1 MKLKTCKL
9 CLTTLFCSIST
20 IAPSN
25 AEIVPDASL
34 PVNTTVIVNDSNNF
48 IQGGTQAGNNLFHS
62 FREFSLLTGETAF
75 FNNST
80 DIQNIFTRVTG
91 GSISNIDGMIK
102 ANGTANL
109 FLLNPSGI
117 IFGPKA
123 SLNIGG
129 SFVATTANAVQF
141 GNGREFGV
149 NVSQNTPLLI
159 VNVPLGLQYG
169 QQPGTIVN
177 RSTAGL
183 QVRSGNSLILAGGDV
198 RLDGG
203 KIIAPG
209 GRVEL
214 AAVTV
219 GETVGLNAF
228 GNNVRLNV
236 PAQVARTDV
245 SLTNGAEVNVRA
257 GGGGN
262 IAVSAQNFSMSRGS
276 TLRAGISEKSG
287 APDALAGNIDVNAA
301 GAIVLDGDGTFL
313 SNALLENATG
323 TGGNVNLTANS
334 LTATNGAQIYAGIRG
349 QGDAGSVNINVSNA
363 ASFDGAR
370 TFSTGA
376 YSRVESQGTGQGGNV
391 NLTAGSLSVTNG
403 AVLQASTIG
412 RGNVGS
418 VNINVRN
425 KAIFDGTS
433 RDAKVLS
440 SGVYNRVE
448 NFNSAGSGGSI
459 NLTAGSL
466 SVTNGAVITASTA
479 GEGNAGNVTVT
490 VRDSITL
497 DGIGPITPDLGV
509 EQSSGLFSSV
519 KLTGVGEGGNIRV
532 TTRSLS
538 VTNGGV
544 IVTRTEG
551 QGRAGNITVNAADFV
566 TVDGVGSD
574 NSSSA
579 LLAPTEPGAGGRGGD
594 ITVNTNFFRVSN
606 AAVVNSQTQNEYDG
620 GNIAINANVFEATGG
635 GQAIATTR
643 SSGQAGNLTVNAA
656 DRIILSGSDRN
667 FSDRASLF
675 NTNIVGNN
683 EGAASGLFAST
694 GKDSTGTG
702 GNLNIRTGQL
712 IIRDSAQVTVSAD
725 GKGAAGNLRI
735 IADSIRL
742 DSGAIKAT
750 TQAGNFGNITVQTRD
765 LQLRRNSQITTN
777 ASGSATGGNINIE
790 AGTVAALEN
799 SDIRANAIRGRGG
812 NIIINTQGIFRSFD
826 SNIDAS
832 SELGID
838 GNVELKTPDIDP
850 VKGLNQPETPG
861 VPPQPARGCQ
871 TSGQRASRFVITGRG
886 GLPPSPSDRA
896 SSSGEDNFDAAQEL
910 VEAQGWIINAKGEV
924 ELVANSPVVVPYS
937 PGAVPPICN

>member
-9 CLTTLFCSIST
+9 WLGTLFCSLST

-25 AEIVPDASL
+25 AEIVPDATL
-34 PVNTTVIVNDSNNF
+34 PVNTTVIINDNNNF
-48 IQGGTQAGNNLFHS
+48 IQGGTKAGNNLFHS

-75 FNNST
+75 FNNCT
-80 DIQNIFTRVTG
+80 DIENIFSRVTG
-91 GSISNIDGMIK
+91 GSISNIDGTIK

-117 IFGPKA
+117 IFGPNA

-141 GNGREFGV
+141 GNGAEFGV

-169 QQPGTIVN
+169 QQPGSIVN

-203 KIIAPG
+203 KLLAPG

-214 AAVTV
+214 AAVAV
-219 GETVGLNAF
+219 GETVGFNAF
-228 GNNVRLNV
+228 GNNVSLNV
-236 PAQVARTDV
+236 PAQVARADI
-245 SLTNGAEVNVRA
+245 SLTNGADVNVRA

-262 IAVSAQNFSMSRGS
+262 IAVSARNLNMTEGS
-276 TLRAGISEKSG
+276 KLRAGIAEGFG

-301 GAIVLDGDGTFL
+301 GAIALDGVDKIDIPSGTYNLVRGGGVGAGGDINITAETLSLTNGALVKASTFGDG
-313 SNALLENATG
+313 NA
-323 TGGNVNLTANS
+323 GNVNLR
-334 LTATNGAQIYAGIRG
+334 IR
-349 QGDAGSVNINVSNA
+349 NRI
-363 ASFDGAR
+363 SFDGGNGEN
-370 TFSTGA
+370 SSGV
-376 YSRVESQGTGQGGNV
+376 YSRVEDYRAVGN
-391 NLTAGSLSVTNG
+391 AG
-403 AVLQASTIG
+403 
-412 RGNVGS
+412 
-418 VNINVRN
+418 NIQI
-425 KAIFDGTS
+425 ATS
-433 RDAKVLS
+433 
-440 SGVYNRVE
+440 
-448 NFNSAGSGGSI
+448 F
-459 NLTAGSL
+459 L
-466 SVTNGAVITASTA
+466 SVTNGAVITASTQ
-479 GEGNAGNVTVT
+479 GRGNGGNLDIYVRNDTV
-490 VRDSITL
+490 L
-497 DGIGPITPDLGV
+497 DGLGPLQEIILPSGPLQFQ
-509 EQSSGLFSSV
+509 QSSGLFSSV
-519 KLTGVGEGGNIRV
+519 KRTGVGEGGNIRV

-538 VTNGGV
+538 IANGGV

-606 AAVVNSQTQNEYDG
+606 GAVVNSQTQNEYDG
-620 GNIAINANVFEATGG
+620 GNIAINANIFEATGG

-683 EGAASGLFAST
+683 EGAATGLFAST
-694 GKDSTGTG
+694 GKDSTGAG
-702 GNLNIRTGQL
+702 GNLNVRTGQL
-712 IIRDSAQVTVSAD
+712 IVRDSAQVTVSAD
-725 GKGAAGNLRI
+725 GQGAAGNLRI
-735 IADSIRL
+735 AADSIRL

-750 TQAGNFGNITVQTRD
+750 TQAGNFGNITVQTGN
-765 LQLRRNSQITTN
+765 LQLRHNSQITTN
-777 ASGSATGGNINIE
+777 ASGTATGGNINIE

-799 SDIRANAIRGRGG
+799 SDIRANAIRGQGG
-812 NIIINTQGIFRSFD
+812 NIIINTKGIFRPFD
-826 SNIDAS
+826 SDIDAS

-838 GNVELKTPDIDP
+838 GNVELRTPDIDP
-850 VKGLNQPETPG
+850 IKGLNQPETPG

-871 TSGQRASRFVITGRG
+871 NSGQRASRFVITGRG
-886 GLPPSPSDRA
+886 GLPPSPSDRV
-896 SSSGEDNFDAAQEL
+896 SSSDEDNFEAAEPL
-910 VEAQGWIINAKGEV
+910 LEAQGWIINAKGEV
-924 ELVANSPVVVPYS
+924 ELVANPSVVVPYS
-937 PGAVPPICN
+937 PGEAPPICN

>member
-1 MKLKTCKL
+1 MKLKTGKL
-9 CLTTLFCSIST
+9 GLGIIFCSFNA
-20 IAPSN
+20 IAPST

-48 IQGGTQAGNNLFHS
+48 IQGGTRSGDNLFHS

-80 DIQNIFTRVTG
+80 DIQNIFSRVTG
-91 GSISNIDGMIK
+91 GSISNIDGAIK

-109 FLLNPSGI
+109 FLLNPNGI
-117 IFGPKA
+117 IFGPNA

-129 SFVATTANAVQF
+129 SFVATTASAVQF

-177 RSTAGL
+177 RSTDGL

-203 KIIAPG
+203 KILAPG

-214 AAVTV
+214 AAVAG

-228 GNNVRLNV
+228 GNNVSLTF

-245 SLTNGAEVNVRA
+245 SLTNGADVNVRA
-257 GGGGN
+257 GGGGS
-262 IAVSAQNFSMSRGS
+262 IAVNARNLNMTEGS
-276 TLRAGISEKSG
+276 KLRAGIAEGLG
-287 APDALAGNIDVNAA
+287 APDALAGNIDINVA
-301 GAIVLDGDGTFL
+301 GAVSFDGVDNIDIPSGTYNLVRGEGVGDGGNINIAAESLSLTNGSIVKASTFGDG
-313 SNALLENATG
+313 NA
-323 TGGNVNLTANS
+323 GNVN
-334 LTATNGAQIYAGIRG
+334 IR
-349 QGDAGSVNINVSNA
+349 IRNA
-363 ASFDGAR
+363 SSFDGGNGEN
-370 TFSTGA
+370 FSGV
-376 YSRVESQGTGQGGNV
+376 YSRVEDYRAVGNAG
-391 NLTAGSLSVTNG
+391 NIQIATGSLSLTNG
-403 AVLQASTIG
+403 G
-412 RGNVGS
+412 
-418 VNINVRN
+418 
-425 KAIFDGTS
+425 
-433 RDAKVLS
+433 
-440 SGVYNRVE
+440 
-448 NFNSAGSGGSI
+448 
-459 NLTAGSL
+459 
-466 SVTNGAVITASTA
+466 VITASTE
-479 GEGNAGNVTVT
+479 GKGNAGNIAIYVRNDTVLEG
-490 VRDSITL
+490 VGPLYQLTL
-497 DGIGPITPDLGV
+497 PSGEVLQV
-509 EQSSGLFSSV
+509 QQSSGLYSSV
-519 KLTGVGEGGNIRV
+519 KRTGVGTGGNINLF
-532 TTRSLS
+532 TRSLS
-538 VTNGGV
+538 IANGGV

-551 QGRAGNITVNAADFV
+551 QGRAGNIAVNAADFV
-566 TVDGVGSD
+566 TVDGVGPD
-574 NSSSA
+574 RSSSA

-606 AAVVNSQTQNEYDG
+606 GAVVNSQTQNEYDG
-620 GNIAINANVFEATGG
+620 GNITINANIFEATGG

-656 DRIILSGSDRN
+656 DKIILSGSDRN

-694 GKDSTGTG
+694 GKDSTGAG
-702 GNLNIRTGQL
+702 GNLNVRTGQL
-712 IIRDSAQVTVSAD
+712 IVRDSAEITVSAD
-725 GKGAAGNLRI
+725 GQGAAGNLRI
-735 IADSIRL
+735 AADSIRL

-750 TQAGNFGNITVQTRD
+750 TQAGNFGNITLQTGN

-777 ASGSATGGNINIE
+777 ASGTATGGNINIE

-812 NIIINTQGIFRSFD
+812 NIIINTQGIFRSLD
-826 SNIDAS
+826 SDIDAS

-838 GNVELKTPDIDP
+838 GNVELRTPDIDP
-850 VKGLNQPETPG
+850 VQGLNQPEIPG

-871 TSGQRASRFVITGRG
+871 SSGQRASRFVITGRG
-886 GLPPSPSDRA
+886 GLPPIPSDRV
-896 SSSGEDNFDAAQEL
+896 SSSGEDNFDAAEPL
-910 VEAQGWIINAKGEV
+910 VEAQGWIVNAKGEV
-924 ELVANSPVVVPYS
+924 ELVANSAVVVPYS
-937 PGAVPPICN
+937 PGGAPICN

>member
-9 CLTTLFCSIST
+9 CLAALFCSLSA

-80 DIQNIFTRVTG
+80 DIQNIFSRVTG
-91 GSISNIDGMIK
+91 GSISNIEGTIK

-109 FLLNPSGI
+109 FLLNPNGI
-117 IFGPKA
+117 VFGPKA

-129 SFVATTANAVQF
+129 SFLATTANAVQF
-141 GNGREFGV
+141 GNNREFGV
-149 NVSQNTPLLI
+149 NVAGQNTPLLT

-198 RLDGG
+198 RMDGG
-203 KIIAPG
+203 KILAPG

-214 AAVTV
+214 AALAG
-219 GETVGLNAF
+219 GETVGLNAS
-228 GNNVRLNV
+228 GNNVSLNV
-236 PAQVARTDV
+236 PVQVVRSDI
-245 SLTNGAEVNVRA
+245 SLTNSADVNVRA
-257 GGGGN
+257 GGGGS
-262 IAVSAQNFSMSRGS
+262 IAVNARNLNMTEGS
-276 TLRAGISEKSG
+276 KLRAGIAEGFG
-287 APDALAGNIDVNAA
+287 APDAVAGNIDVNAA
-301 GAIVLDGDGTFL
+301 GAISFDGIDNIDIPSGTYNLVRGGGIGQGGDINITAESISLTNGGLIKASTFGDG
-313 SNALLENATG
+313 NA
-323 TGGNVNLTANS
+323 GNVNLRISNS
-334 LTATNGAQIYAGIRG
+334 I
-349 QGDAGSVNINVSNA
+349 
-363 ASFDGAR
+363 SFDGGNGEN
-370 TFSTGA
+370 SSGV
-376 YSRVESQGTGQGGNV
+376 YSRVEDYRAVGN
-391 NLTAGSLSVTNG
+391 AG
-403 AVLQASTIG
+403 
-412 RGNVGS
+412 
-418 VNINVRN
+418 NIN
-425 KAIFDGTS
+425 IST
-433 RDAKVLS
+433 
-440 SGVYNRVE
+440 
-448 NFNSAGSGGSI
+448 
-459 NLTAGSL
+459 GSL
-466 SVTNGAVITASTA
+466 SVTNGAVITAST
-479 GEGNAGNVTVT
+479 EGRGNGGNLDIYVRNDTV
-490 VRDSITL
+490 L
-497 DGIGPITPDLGV
+497 DGLGALQEIILPSGPLQFQ
-509 EQSSGLFSSV
+509 QSSGLFSSV

-538 VTNGGV
+538 IANGGV

-551 QGRAGNITVNAADFV
+551 QGRAGNIAVNAADFV

-694 GKDSTGTG
+694 GKDSTGAG
-702 GNLNIRTGQL
+702 GNLNVKTGQL
-712 IIRDSAQVTVSAD
+712 IVRDSAQVSVSAD
-725 GKGAAGNLRI
+725 GRGAAGNLKI
-735 IADSIRL
+735 AADSIRL

-750 TQAGNFGNITVQTRD
+750 TQAGNFGNITLQTRD

-777 ASGSATGGNINIE
+777 ASGTATGGNINIE

-812 NIIINTQGIFRSFD
+812 NIIINTEGIFRSFD
-826 SNIDAS
+826 SDIDAS

-838 GNVELKTPDIDP
+838 GNVELRTPDIDP
-850 VKGLNQPETPG
+850 VTGLNQPQTPG
-861 VPPQPARGCQ
+861 VPPQPTQACQ
-871 TSGQRASRFVITGRG
+871 NSGPRASRFAIAGRG
-886 GLPPSPSDRA
+886 GLPPTPRERVNA
-896 SSSGEDNFDAAQEL
+896 SENNEVAPEFL

-924 ELVANSPVVVPYS
+924 ELVANSPAVVPYS
-937 PGAVPPICN
+937 PGAAPPICN